1 MVYYLIIC
9 RSLTY
14 AQRTA
19 RVLERAGIASSILRA
34 PKSIAGEGCSHC
46 VRVAER
52 WLAVSLKAL
61 NQEGLGPKRV
71 YLQGADGSYSEVSL

>member
-19 RVLERAGIASSILRA
+19 RVLERAGITGYIMRA

-46 VRVAER
+46 VKVAER
-52 WLAVSLKAL
+52 WLAASLKAL
-61 NQEGLGPKRV
+61 NREGLGPKRV
-71 YLQGADGSYSEVSL
+71 YLQEPDGSYSEVSI